1 MTTRADQPEEDH
13 EYDLVVIGS
22 GPAGQRAAV
31 QAAKLGKKVGLVERM
46 PSLGGVCI
54 LTGTVP
60 SKTFRE
66 AVITIGGAGAF
77 HPGKKPTHRPSMSQ
91 VLERVSDVLLA
102 ESEVVKQQLERNG
115 VDLIRGTGRFKDAH
129 VLETRSLRT
138 VRQIRSKRFLIAVGT
153 RPAAPQD
160 VPVDGRIIM
169 TSDEILA
176 LETVPESM
184 VVVGGGVIGIEY
196 ASFFARLGVEV
207 TVIDRHEKPISFID
221 TEIVDELMS
230 QMRDEGVTFLMNDG
244 VASIETHHTPTPHA
258 ELTLNSG
265 KKIDSATVLYSI
277 GRIAATDTLDLDRV
291 GVHYDER
298 GRLSVDSDYQTNVPH
313 IYAAGDV
320 IGFPALAATSSEQGR
335 IATCRMFGI
344 HAAKMGTHYPYG
356 IYSIPEISMVGK
368 TEEEL
373 ISDGIEFVVGIAR
386 YKEIARGQILG
397 DETGLFKMLFHAG
410 TKELLGVHC
419 IGTGATELVHVGQAA
434 LKLGGGLS
442 YFLETVFNYPTLAEC
457 YKVAAFHA
465 ANKIGYLPESE
476 RIEP

>member
-1 MTTRADQPEEDH
+1 MSASPSQTPGDE

-31 QAAKLGKKVGLVERM
+31 QASKLGKKVGLVERM

-54 LTGTVP
+54 LTGTIP

-66 AVITIGGAGAF
+66 AVITLEGAGAF
-77 HPGKKPTHRPSMSQ
+77 HPGRKKARRPAMSA
-91 VLERVSDVLLA
+91 VLQRVSDVLLA
-102 ESEVVKQQLERNG
+102 ESDVIRRQLERNG
-115 VDLIRGTGRFKDAH
+115 VELIRGTGRFKGENL
-129 VLETRSLRT
+129 LEARSLRT
-138 VRQIRSKRFLIAVGT
+138 VRQIRSRRFLIAVGT
-153 RPAAPQD
+153 RPAAPRD

-176 LETVPESM
+176 METVPDSM

-196 ASFFARLGVEV
+196 ASFFARLGVKV
-207 TVIDRHEKPISFID
+207 TLVDRNSKPISFID
-221 TEIVDELMS
+221 GQIVDELIS
-230 QMRDEGVTFLMNDG
+230 QMESDGVTFLMNDG
-244 VASIETHHTPTPHA
+244 VASIQTRHSPTPHA
-258 ELTLNSG
+258 ELTLTSG
-265 KKIDSATVLYSI
+265 RKISSSTVLYSI

-291 GVHYDER
+291 GVEHDER
-298 GRLSVDSDYQTNVPH
+298 GRLTVDSDYRTNVPH

-335 IATCRMFGI
+335 IAACRMFGI
-344 HAAKMGTHYPYG
+344 QAARMGTHYPYG

-373 ISDGIEFVVGIAR
+373 DSMGTRYVVGVAR
-386 YKEIARGQILG
+386 YREIARGQILG
-397 DETGLFKMLFHAG
+397 DETGLFKMLFDAAD
-410 TKELLGVHC
+410 KRLLGTHC
-419 IGTGATELVHVGQAA
+419 IGTGATELIHVGQAA

-457 YKVAAFHA
+457 YKVAAYDA

-476 RIEP
+476 RFEG

>member
-1 MTTRADQPEEDH
+1 MTSSEGQEVSDEF
-13 EYDLVVIGS
+13 DLVVIGS

-31 QAAKLGKKVGLVERM
+31 QAAKLGKKIGLVERM

-66 AVITIGGAGAF
+66 AVINIEGAGAF
-77 HPGKKPTHRPSMSQ
+77 HPGKRSEHKPAM
-91 VLERVSDVLLA
+91 SDVLQRVTDVLLT
-102 ESEVVKQQLERNG
+102 ESEVVRQQLSRNG
-115 VDLIRGTGRFKDAH
+115 VQLIRGTGRFKEAH
-129 VLETRSLRT
+129 VLEARSLAT

-153 RPAAPQD
+153 RPAAPED

-176 LETVPESM
+176 LEKLPDSM

-196 ASFFARLGVEV
+196 ASFFARLGVQV
-207 TVIDRHEKPISFID
+207 TLIDRHEKPISFID
-221 TEIVDELMS
+221 SQIVDELMS
-230 QMRDEGVTFLMNDG
+230 QMEAEGVTFLMNDG
-244 VASIETHHTPTPHA
+244 VSSIQAIHTPNPHA

-265 KKIDSATVLYSI
+265 MKLSSDTVLYSI

-291 GVHYDER
+291 GVECDSR
-298 GRLSVDSDYQTNVPH
+298 GRLSVDEDYKTNVPH

-344 HAAKMGTHYPYG
+344 QTAKMGTHYPYG
-356 IYSIPEISMVGK
+356 IYSIPELSMVGK

-373 ISDGIEFVVGIAR
+373 KKEDTNFVVGVAR
-386 YKEIARGQILG
+386 YREIARGQILG
-397 DETGLFKMLFHAG
+397 DETGLFKMLFDSD

-457 YKVAAFHA
+457 YKVAAFDA

-476 RIEP
+476 RIQE